1 MSGTSGRWFVACLV
15 GSFCNLYIVNTPK
28 EQNAGVSMVQKRR
41 QPAWKT
47 ENQRKRSKKIAR
59 KRRRVMAYTVRGI
72 MAAVLAVMILLMICG
87 CLYIRDFFRRNEN
100 ESSTQKADVVRETIS
115 GVEEDELDADLSGEE
130 NHMVV
135 LDAGHGGED
144 GGTVEQAAT
153 EKEINLAVV
162 LKLKELLEEQGIRVV
177 LTRDKDIFMKLEE
190 RVQIAN
196 GEKADLFISIHC
208 NYYEKDSSIYGLECY
223 YCKSGE
229 EGKHCAEKIME
240 TIEESKNI
248 VSRNV
253 KPADYYILKNTTVPA
268 VLVEIG
274 YLSNYNER
282 NQLMSE
288 EYQEKL
294 AGELVKGIVKGMEE
308 RTG

>member
-229 EGKHCAEKIME
+229 EGKHYAEKIME

>member
-1 MSGTSGRWFVACLV
+1 
-15 GSFCNLYIVNTPK
+15 
-28 EQNAGVSMVQKRR
+28 
-41 QPAWKT
+41 
-47 ENQRKRSKKIAR
+47 
-59 KRRRVMAYTVRGI
+59 
-72 MAAVLAVMILLMICG
+72 
-87 CLYIRDFFRRNEN
+87 
-100 ESSTQKADVVRETIS
+100 
-115 GVEEDELDADLSGEE
+115 
-130 NHMVV
+130 MVV

-229 EGKHCAEKIME
+229 EGKHYAEKIMGNNRRE
-240 TIEESKNI
+240 QKYCFKECKTC
-248 VSRNV
+248 RLL
-253 KPADYYILKNTTVPA
+253 Y
-268 VLVEIG
+268 
-274 YLSNYNER
+274 
-282 NQLMSE
+282 SE
-288 EYQEKL
+288 EYNSSCCI
-294 AGELVKGIVKGMEE
+294 G
-308 RTG
+308 

>member
-1 MSGTSGRWFVACLV
+1 MLGWQF
-15 GSFCNLYIVNTPK
+15 LYIVNTPK

-59 KRRRVMAYTVRGI
+59 KRRRVIAYTVRGI

-100 ESSTQKADVVRETIS
+100 ESGTQKADVVRETIS

-153 EKEINLAVV
+153 EKAINLAVV

-190 RVQIAN
+190 RVQIVN

-229 EGKHCAEKIME
+229 EGKHYAEKIME
-240 TIEESKNI
+240 TIKESENI

-253 KPADYYILKNTTVPA
+253 KPADYYILKNTKVPA

-294 AGELVKGIVKGMEE
+294 AGELVKGIVKGLEE
-308 RTG
+308 KTG

>member
-1 MSGTSGRWFVACLV
+1 

-59 KRRRVMAYTVRGI
+59 KRRRVIAYTVRGI

-229 EGKHCAEKIME
+229 EGKHYAEKIME

-308 RTG
+308 KTG

>member
-1 MSGTSGRWFVACLV
+1 
-15 GSFCNLYIVNTPK
+15 
-28 EQNAGVSMVQKRR
+28 MVQKRR

-59 KRRRVMAYTVRGI
+59 KRRGVIAYTVRGI

-100 ESSTQKADVVRETIS
+100 ESSTQKADAVRETIS

-229 EGKHCAEKIME
+229 EGKHYAEKIME

-308 RTG
+308 KTG

>member
-47 ENQRKRSKKIAR
+47 ENQRKRSKRIAR
-59 KRRRVMAYTVRGI
+59 KRRRVIAYTVRGI

-229 EGKHCAEKIME
+229 EGKHYAEKIME

-282 NQLMSE
+282 NQLISKK
-288 EYQEKL
+288 YQEKL
-294 AGELVKGIVKGMEE
+294 AGELVKGIVKGLEE
-308 RTG
+308 KTG

>member
-59 KRRRVMAYTVRGI
+59 KRRRVIAYTVRGI

-100 ESSTQKADVVRETIS
+100 ESAAQKADAVRETIS
-115 GVEEDELDADLSGEE
+115 GVEEDELDADLLGEE

-229 EGKHCAEKIME
+229 EGKHYAEKIME

-308 RTG
+308 KTG